1 MSKFIEPSSEDIK
14 IEQLYKDM
22 GLSDEEYA
30 KVCDILGREPNF
42 TEIGIFSVMWSEH
55 CSYKHSKPFLTQ
67 FPTSGEQVLM
77 GPGEGAGVVDIGD
90 NQAVVFKVESHN
102 HPSAVEPY
110 QGAATGVGGIIRDIV
125 SIGARPINLL
135 NSLRFGEL
143 TEKQNRRLLRGVV
156 AGIGGYGNCIGIPTT
171 AGEIEF
177 DDRYDGNPL
186 VNAMCVGIIDHDMVQ
201 KGTAKGV
208 GNSVIYVG
216 LKTGRDGIHGATFAS
231 EELNEDSE
239 SKRPSVQIGDPF
251 VGKKLMEATLE
262 AITFDEL
269 VGIQDM
275 GAAGLTSSSSEMA
288 AKGGSGLHLR
298 LEQVPTREQGIS
310 PYEMML
316 SETQERM
323 LLVVEK
329 GTEQKFLD
337 LFDKHELDSAV
348 IGEVTDTDRFVL
360 TYEDEVFADIPV
372 QPLSDEAPVYV
383 LEGTSPEY
391 NETKNDYSSV
401 DVESVFDQLLQHPTI
416 ASKRYLYEQYDQQ
429 VGANTIVKPG
439 LQASVVRVEGT
450 DKAIASTIDGEARY
464 VFNNPYEG
472 GKMVVAEAYR
482 NLISVGA
489 TPLAMTDCLNYGSP
503 EKKEIYQQLA
513 DSTKGMAEACEILS
527 TPVVSGNVSLYNET
541 RETSIFPTP
550 VVGMVGL
557 IDDISYLNH
566 FNPSV
571 GDTLYVVG
579 DTNDDFGG
587 SQIEKLLY
595 GQVNHEFESID
606 LSQEVR
612 KGESIKQA
620 IREGVASHVQTVGKG
635 GLLLTL
641 ARISAHYQLGLQ
653 AKLSVTNAQLF
664 SETQGRY
671 IVIVKNGQSLNCDH
685 AVEIGKVT
693 NDQQFKVTNEQS
705 EIVRDVKHLNDLWEG
720 AIPQC
725 MTATD

>member
-1 MSKFIEPSSEDIK
+1 MPKFIEPSIEEIKSEH
-14 IEQLYKDM
+14 LYRDM
-22 GLSDEEYA
+22 GLTDAEYD
-30 KVCDILGREPNF
+30 KVVEILGRQPNF

-55 CSYKHSKPFLTQ
+55 CSYKHSKPFLKQ
-67 FPTSGEQVLM
+67 FPTTGEHVLM

-102 HPSAVEPY
+102 HPSAIEPY

-143 TEKQNRRLLRGVV
+143 DEIQNRTLLRGVV

-177 DDRYDGNPL
+177 DERYDGNPL
-186 VNAMCVGIIDHDMVQ
+186 VNAMCVGIIDHDKIQ

-231 EELNEDSE
+231 EELSEESE

-262 AITFDEL
+262 AITYPEL

-288 AKGGSGLHLR
+288 AKGGSGLHMQ
-298 LEQVPTREQGIS
+298 LEKVPVREEGIS

-337 LFDKHELDSAV
+337 LFGRRELDSAV

-360 TYEDEVFADIPV
+360 TYDDEVYADIPV
-372 QPLSDEAPVYV
+372 QPLADESPVYI
-383 LEGTSPEY
+383 LEGEAKEY
-391 NETKNDYSSV
+391 NTSKNDYSNV
-401 DVESVFDQLLQHPTI
+401 DVKDVFHKLLAHPTI

-429 VGANTIVKPG
+429 VGANTVVKSG

-450 DKAIASTIDGEARY
+450 NKAIASTIDGEARY
-464 VFNNPYEG
+464 VFNQPYEG

-482 NLISVGA
+482 NLIAVGA

-503 EKKEIYQQLA
+503 EKKEIYQQLT
-513 DSTKGMAEACEILS
+513 DSTKGMAEACEVLK

-541 RETSIFPTP
+541 KGTSIFPTP

-557 IDDISYLNH
+557 IEDIDYLNDFH
-566 FNPSV
+566 PHA
-571 GDTLYVVG
+571 GDKLYVVG
-579 DTNDDFGG
+579 ETRDDFGG

-595 GQVNHEFESID
+595 GKVNHESEALD
-606 LSQEVR
+606 LSNEVE
-612 KGESIKQA
+612 KGEQIKEA
-620 IREGVASHVQTVGKG
+620 IRSGKASHVQTVGKG
-635 GLLLTL
+635 GLLISL
-641 ARISAHYQLGLQ
+641 ARISAHYGLGVDATLD
-653 AKLSVTNAQLF
+653 VTDAQLF
-664 SETQGRY
+664 SESQGRY
-671 IVIVKNGQSLNCDH
+671 IVAVKAGQSLDIPN
-685 AVEIGKVT
+685 AQEIGTITEDDK
-693 NDQQFKVTNEQS
+693 FKVTNGQTTVEENVS
-705 EIVRDVKHLNDLWEG
+705 TLNEIWEG

-725 MTATD
+725 MTSAD

>member
-1 MSKFIEPSSEDIK
+1 MPKFLEPTAEEVK
-14 IEQLYKDM
+14 IEKLYRDM
-22 GLSDEEYA
+22 GLSDAEFE
-30 KVCDILGREPNF
+30 KVQAILGRDPNF

-55 CSYKHSKPFLTQ
+55 CSYKHSKPFLKQ
-67 FPTSGEQVLM
+67 FPTTGEHVLM

-90 NQAVVFKVESHN
+90 RQAVVFKVESHN
-102 HPSAVEPY
+102 HPSAIEPY

-143 TEKQNRRLLRGVV
+143 TEKTNRRLLRGVV

-177 DDRYDGNPL
+177 DERYDGNPL
-186 VNAMCVGIIDHDMVQ
+186 VNAMCVGVIDHDMIQ

-231 EELNEDSE
+231 EELTEESE

-262 AITFDEL
+262 AITYDEL

-288 AKGGSGLHLR
+288 AKGGSGIHLELDR
-298 LEQVPTREQGIS
+298 VPVREEGIS

-337 LFDKHELDSAV
+337 LFEKYELDSAV
-348 IGEVTDTDRFVL
+348 IGQVTDNDRFLL
-360 TYEDEVFADIPV
+360 TYEGEVFADIPV
-372 QPLSDEAPVYV
+372 EPLADEAPVYV
-383 LEGTSPEY
+383 LEGEELKHNKPAHNY
-391 NETKNDYSSV
+391 D
-401 DVESVFDQLLQHPTI
+401 DVNVEDVFDRLLTHPTI
-416 ASKRYLYEQYDQQ
+416 ASKRYLYSQYDQQ
-429 VGANTIVKPG
+429 VGANTIIKPG

-450 DKAIASTIDGEARY
+450 NKAIASTIDGEARY
-464 VFNNPYEG
+464 VFNDPYEG

-482 NLISVGA
+482 NLIAVGA
-489 TPLAMTDCLNYGSP
+489 KPLAMTDCLNYGSP
-503 EKKEIYQQLA
+503 EKKHIYQQLI
-513 DSTKGMAEACEILS
+513 DSTRGMAEACEALA

-541 RETSIFPTP
+541 RTSSIFPTP

-557 IDDISYLNH
+557 IEDIDYLND
-566 FNPSV
+566 FTPRAGDRLFV
-571 GDTLYVVG
+571 IGDTKDNY
-579 DTNDDFGG
+579 GG

-595 GQVNHEFESID
+595 SQVNHEVEHVD
-606 LSQEVR
+606 LSEEAKKGEAIRDAIR
-612 KGESIKQA
+612 KGTI
-620 IREGVASHVQTVGKG
+620 SHVQTVGKG
-635 GLLLTL
+635 GLLMTL
-641 ARISAHYQLGLQ
+641 ARMSAYYQLGIE
-653 AKLSVTNAQLF
+653 ANVDLSNAQLF

-671 IVIVKNGQSLNCDH
+671 VVAVKEGQTFDIEN
-685 AVEIGKVT
+685 ATEIGKLT
-693 NDQQFKVTNEQS
+693 ESDEFKVVAQTHTIERRTS
-705 EIVRDVKHLNDLWEG
+705 ELKQNWEG
-720 AIPQC
+720 AIESC
-725 MTATD
+725 MTSVD

>member
-1 MSKFIEPSSEDIK
+1 MSKFIEPSIEEIK
-14 IEQLYKDM
+14 LEKLYQDM
-22 GLSDEEYA
+22 GLSDEEYN
-30 KVCDILGREPNF
+30 KVREILGREPNF
-42 TEIGIFSVMWSEH
+42 TEVGIFSVMWSEH
-55 CSYKHSKPFLTQ
+55 CSYKHSKPFLKQ
-67 FPTSGEQVLM
+67 FPTTGEHVLM

-102 HPSAVEPY
+102 HPSAIEPY

-143 TEKQNRRLLRGVV
+143 SVKQNQRLLKGVV
-156 AGIGGYGNCIGIPTT
+156 RGIGGYGNCIGIPTT

-177 DDRYDGNPL
+177 DERYDGNPL
-186 VNAMCVGIIDHDMVQ
+186 VNAMCVGVIDHDMVQ
-201 KGTAKGV
+201 KGTAKGE

-231 EELNEDSE
+231 EELTEESE

-288 AKGGSGLHLR
+288 AKGGSGLVLHLD
-298 LEQVPTREQGIS
+298 QVPTREPGIS

-348 IGEVTDTDRFVL
+348 IGEVTNTDRFVL
-360 TYEDEVFADIPV
+360 KYEDEVYADIPV
-372 QPLSDEAPVYV
+372 DALADEAPVYT
-383 LEGTSPEY
+383 LEGEEKEY
-391 NETKNDYSSV
+391 NTSKNDYSEINV
-401 DVESVFDQLLQHPTI
+401 QDVFKKLLKHPTI
-416 ASKRYLYEQYDQQ
+416 ASKHYLYEQYDQQ
-429 VGANTIVKPG
+429 VGANTIIKPG
-439 LQASVVRVEGT
+439 LQSSVVRVEGT
-450 DKAIASTIDGEARY
+450 NKAIASTIDGEARY
-464 VFNNPYEG
+464 VFNQPYEG

-482 NLISVGA
+482 NLIAVGA

-503 EKKEIYQQLA
+503 EKKDIYQQLI
-513 DSTKGMAEACEILS
+513 DSTKGMAEACEVLK

-541 RETSIFPTP
+541 RGTSIFPTP

-557 IDDISYLNH
+557 IEDIQYLNDFH
-566 FNPSV
+566 PET
-571 GDTLYVVG
+571 GHTLYLVG
-579 DTNDDFGG
+579 ETRNDFGG

-595 GQVNHEFESID
+595 SKVNHEYEEID
-606 LSQEVR
+606 LGDEVA
-612 KGESIKQA
+612 KGEAIKTSIRNG
-620 IREGVASHVQTVGKG
+620 IASHVQTVGKG
-635 GLLLTL
+635 GLLITL
-641 ARISAHYQLGLQ
+641 AKISAYYNLGLE
-653 AKLSVTNAQLF
+653 AKVELSDAQLF

-671 IVIVKNGQSLNCDH
+671 VVAVKEGQTLDVDG
-685 AVEIGKVT
+685 AIKIGELTDV
-693 NDQQFKVTNEQS
+693 DEFKVSNTTSTITEKVS
-705 EIVRDVKHLNDLWEG
+705 DIKAIWEG
-720 AIPQC
+720 AISEC
-725 MTATD
+725 LTTVD

>member
-1 MSKFIEPSSEDIK
+1 M
-14 IEQLYKDM
+14 YK
-22 GLSDEEYA
+22 
-30 KVCDILGREPNF
+30 RQ
-42 TEIGIFSVMWSEH
+42 
-55 CSYKHSKPFLTQ
+55 YKHSKPFLTQ
-67 FPTSGEQVLM
+67 FPTSGEHVLM

-186 VNAMCVGIIDHDMVQ
+186 VNAMCVGIIDHDKIQ
-201 KGTAKGV
+201 KGTAKGN

-231 EELNEDSE
+231 EELSEDSE

-262 AITFDEL
+262 AITFEEL

-288 AKGGSGLHLR
+288 AKGGSGLHLQ
-298 LEQVPTREQGIS
+298 LEKVPTREQGIS

-329 GTEQKFLD
+329 GTEDKFLD

-360 TYEDEVFADIPV
+360 TYEGDVFADIPV

-383 LEGTSPEY
+383 LEGVAPQY
-391 NETKNDYSSV
+391 NASKNDYSHI
-401 DVESVFDQLLQHPTI
+401 DVEDVFERLLQHPTI

-439 LQASVVRVEGT
+439 LQSSVVRVEGT
-450 DKAIASTIDGEARY
+450 NKAIASTIDGEARY

-513 DSTKGMAEACEILS
+513 DSTKGMSEACEILS

-541 RETSIFPTP
+541 KETSIFPTP

-557 IDDISYLNH
+557 IEDIDYLTD
-566 FNPSV
+566 FSPKA
-571 GDTLYVVG
+571 GDTLYIVG

-595 GQVNHEFESID
+595 SKVNHEFEAID
-606 LSQEVR
+606 LSGEVH
-612 KGESIKQA
+612 KGEAIKTA
-620 IREGVASHVQTVGKG
+620 IRNGVASHVQTVGKG
-635 GLLLTL
+635 GLLMTF
-641 ARISAHYQLGLQ
+641 ARLSAHYQLGLEVEL
-653 AKLSVTNAQLF
+653 ALTNEQLF

-671 IVIVKNGQSLNCDH
+671 IVSVKENQSLDLDCAIKVGSFTQDGKFVVSNKNT
-685 AVEIGKVT
+685 KVT
-693 NDQQFKVTNEQS
+693 
-705 EIVRDVKHLNDLWEG
+705 RDVNELNELWEG
-720 AIPQC
+720 AIPKC
-725 MTATD
+725 MTTTD

>member
-1 MSKFIEPSSEDIK
+1 MSKFIEPSIEEIK
-14 IEQLYKDM
+14 LEKLYQDM
-22 GLSDEEYA
+22 GLSDKEYD
-30 KVCDILGREPNF
+30 KVCEILGREPNF
-42 TEIGIFSVMWSEH
+42 TETGIFSVMWSEH
-55 CSYKHSKPFLTQ
+55 CSYKHSKPFLKQ
-67 FPTSGEQVLM
+67 FPTTGKHVLM

-90 NQAVVFKVESHN
+90 KQAVVFKVESHN
-102 HPSAVEPY
+102 HPSAIEPY

-143 TEKQNRRLLRGVV
+143 SNKQNQRLLKGVV
-156 AGIGGYGNCIGIPTT
+156 SGIGGYGNCIGIPTT

-231 EELNEDSE
+231 EELTEESE

-288 AKGGSGLHLR
+288 AKGGSGLHLK
-298 LEQVPTREQGIS
+298 LDQVPTREPGIS

-337 LFDKHELDSAV
+337 LFEKHELDSAV

-383 LEGTSPEY
+383 LEGEEKEY
-391 NETKNDYSSV
+391 NTSKNDYSQI
-401 DVESVFDQLLQHPTI
+401 DVESTFNQLLNHPTI
-416 ASKRYLYEQYDQQ
+416 ASKKHMYEQYDQQ

-450 DKAIASTIDGEARY
+450 NKAIASTIDGEARY
-464 VFNNPYEG
+464 VFNQPYEG

-482 NLISVGA
+482 NLIAVGA

-503 EKKEIYQQLA
+503 EKKEIYQQLI
-513 DSTKGMAEACEILS
+513 DSTKGMAEACDVLN

-541 RETSIFPTP
+541 RGTSIFPTP

-557 IDDISYLNH
+557 IENIDYLTD
-566 FNPSV
+566 FKPQAGDKLYLV
-571 GDTLYVVG
+571 GETR
-579 DTNDDFGG
+579 NDFGG
-587 SQIEKLLY
+587 SQLEKLIY
-595 GQVNHEFESID
+595 GSVNHEFESID
-606 LSQEVR
+606 LSKEVE
-612 KGESIKQA
+612 KGEAIKEA
-620 IREGVASHVQTVGKG
+620 IRNGIASHVQTVGKG
-635 GLLLTL
+635 GLLITL
-641 ARISAHYQLGLQ
+641 AKMSAYYDLGLE
-653 AKLSVTNAQLF
+653 AHVNVSNPQLF
-664 SETQGRY
+664 SESQGRY
-671 IVIVKNGQSLNCDH
+671 IVAVKANQSLNIDG
-685 AVEIGKVT
+685 AIEIGQLTHT
-693 NDQQFKVTNEQS
+693 NQFNVSNEQTKITK
-705 EIVRDVKHLNDLWEG
+705 EVTDIKHVWEG
-720 AIPQC
+720 AIHQC
-725 MTATD
+725 LTTQD

>member
-1 MSKFIEPSSEDIK
+1 MSKFLEPTAEEVKSEK
-14 IEQLYKDM
+14 LYKDM
-22 GLSDEEYA
+22 GLSEAEYE
-30 KVCDILGREPNF
+30 KVRSILQRDPNF

-55 CSYKHSKPFLTQ
+55 CSYKHSKPFLKQ
-67 FPTSGEQVLM
+67 FPTTGEHVLM

-90 NQAVVFKVESHN
+90 EQAVVFKVESHN
-102 HPSAVEPY
+102 HPSAIEPY

-143 TEKQNRRLLRGVV
+143 TEKTNRRLCRGVV

-177 DDRYDGNPL
+177 DERYDGNPL
-186 VNAMCVGIIDHDMVQ
+186 VNAMCVGVIDHDMIQ
-201 KGTAKGV
+201 KGTAKGE

-231 EELNEDSE
+231 EELTEESE

-262 AITFDEL
+262 AIQYKEL

-288 AKGGSGLHLR
+288 AKGGSGIHLE
-298 LEQVPTREQGIS
+298 LEKVPVREQGIS

-337 LFDKHELDSAV
+337 LFEHYELDSAV
-348 IGEVTDTDRFVL
+348 IGQVTQTNRFVL
-360 TYEDEVFADIPV
+360 TYDGEVFADIPV
-372 QPLSDEAPVYV
+372 EPLADEAPVYI
-383 LEGTSPEY
+383 LEGEKPNYTPE
-391 NETKNDYSSV
+391 TRDYSKI
-401 DVESVFDQLLQHPTI
+401 DADEVFNKLLVHPTI
-416 ASKRYLYEQYDQQ
+416 ASKRYLYSQYDQQ

-450 DKAIASTIDGEARY
+450 NKAVASTIDGEARY
-464 VFNNPYEG
+464 VFNHPYEG

-482 NLISVGA
+482 NLIAVGA
-489 TPLAMTDCLNYGSP
+489 KPLAMTDCLNYGSP
-503 EKKEIYQQLA
+503 EKKEIYQQLI
-513 DSTKGMAEACEILS
+513 DSTRGMAEACEVLK

-541 RETSIFPTP
+541 RTSSIFPTP

-557 IDDISYLNH
+557 IEDIDYLKNFH
-566 FNPSV
+566 PQA
-571 GDTLYVVG
+571 GDTLYIVG
-579 DTNDDFGG
+579 DTAAHFGG

-595 GQVNHEFESID
+595 QQVNHESEHID
-606 LSQEVR
+606 LTQEVHR
-612 KGESIKQA
+612 GEA
-620 IREGVASHVQTVGKG
+620 IREAIRNGQLSHVQTVGKG
-635 GLLLTL
+635 GALITL
-641 ARISAHYQLGLQ
+641 ARMSAYYDLGIDATLPFEK
-653 AKLSVTNAQLF
+653 AMFF
-664 SETQGRY
+664 SETPGRY
-671 IVIVKNGQSLNCDH
+671 IVSVKEGQTFNLKD
-685 AVEIGKVT
+685 AIKIGTFVDKDV
-693 NDQQFKVTNEQS
+693 FKVQSSDAVIERQKS
-705 EIVRDVKHLNDLWEG
+705 EIKREWEG
-720 AIPQC
+720 AIEAC
-725 MTATD
+725 MTSAD

>member
-30 KVCDILGREPNF
+30 KVCDILGSEPNF

-67 FPTSGEQVLM
+67 FPTSGEHVLM

-231 EELNEDSE
+231 EELSEDSE

-391 NETKNDYSSV
+391 NEIKNDYSSV

-482 NLISVGA
+482 NLNSVGA

-606 LSQEVR
+606 LSEEVR

>member
-1 MSKFIEPSSEDIK
+1 MPKFLEPTAEEVK
-14 IEQLYKDM
+14 VEKLYRDM
-22 GLSDEEYA
+22 GLSDAEFE
-30 KVCDILGREPNF
+30 KVTEILGRTPNF
-42 TEIGIFSVMWSEH
+42 TETGIFSVMWSEH
-55 CSYKHSKPFLTQ
+55 CSYKHSKPFLKQ
-67 FPTSGEQVLM
+67 FPTTGEHVLM

-102 HPSAVEPY
+102 HPSAIEPY

-143 TEKQNRRLLRGVV
+143 TEKTNRRLLRGVV

-177 DDRYDGNPL
+177 DERYDGNPL
-186 VNAMCVGIIDHDMVQ
+186 VNAMCVGVIDHDMIQ

-231 EELNEDSE
+231 EELTEESE

-262 AITFDEL
+262 AITYDEL

-288 AKGGSGLHLR
+288 AKGGSGIHLE
-298 LEQVPTREQGIS
+298 LEKVPVREKGIS

-323 LLVVEK
+323 LLVVKK

-337 LFDKHELDSAV
+337 LFDYHALDSAV
-348 IGEVTDTDRFVL
+348 IGEVTDTNRFVL
-360 TYEDEVFADIPV
+360 TYEGEVFADIPV
-372 QPLSDEAPVYV
+372 EPLADEAPVYI
-383 LEGTSPEY
+383 LEGEPLQHDTAPNRY
-391 NETKNDYSSV
+391 DDIDVND
-401 DVESVFDQLLQHPTI
+401 VFDRLLTHPTI
-416 ASKRYLYEQYDQQ
+416 ASKHYLYDQYDQQ
-429 VGANTIVKPG
+429 VGANTIIKPG

-450 DKAIASTIDGEARY
+450 NKAIASTIDGEARY
-464 VFNNPYEG
+464 VFNDPYEG

-482 NLISVGA
+482 NLIAVGA
-489 TPLAMTDCLNYGSP
+489 KPLAMTDCLNYGSP
-503 EKKEIYQQLA
+503 EKKHIYQQLT
-513 DSTKGMAEACEILS
+513 DSTRGMAEACEALA

-541 RETSIFPTP
+541 RTSSIFPTP

-557 IDDISYLNH
+557 IENIDFLKSYQ
-566 FNPSV
+566 PSI
-571 GDTLYVVG
+571 GDTLYVIG
-579 DTNDDFGG
+579 ETTDSYGG

-595 GQVNHEFESID
+595 SDVNHEVEKVD
-606 LSQEVR
+606 LSQEAA
-612 KGESIKQA
+612 KGEAIRGA
-620 IREGVASHVQTVGKG
+620 IREGVISHTQTVGKG
-635 GLLLTL
+635 GIAITL
-641 ARISAHYQLGLQ
+641 AKISAHYSLGIDAEVNL
-653 AKLSVTNAQLF
+653 TNAQLF

-671 IVIVKNGQSLNCDH
+671 IVAVKAGQTLNIEG
-685 AVEIGKVT
+685 ATRIGT
-693 NDQQFKVTNEQS
+693 LTDTDDFKVVAQDSVIERRTS
-705 EIVRDVKHLNDLWEG
+705 ELKREWEG
-720 AIPQC
+720 AIESC
-725 MTATD
+725 MTSVD

>member
-67 FPTSGEQVLM
+67 FPTSGEDVLM

-231 EELNEDSE
+231 EELSEDSE

-472 GKMVVAEAYR
+472 GKIVVAEAYR

-513 DSTKGMAEACEILS
+513 DSTKGMAKACEVLS

-671 IVIVKNGQSLNCDH
+671 IVIVKNGQSLNCDY

>member
-30 KVCDILGREPNF
+30 KVCDILGSEPNF

-67 FPTSGEQVLM
+67 FPTSGEHVLM

-231 EELNEDSE
+231 EELSEDSE

-606 LSQEVR
+606 LSEEVR

>member
-1 MSKFIEPSSEDIK
+1 MSKFIEPSATEIK
-14 IEQLYKDM
+14 TEQLYKDV
-22 GLSDEEYA
+22 GLSDQEYA

-42 TEIGIFSVMWSEH
+42 TELGIFSVMWSEH
-55 CSYKHSKPFLTQ
+55 CSYKHSKPFLKQ
-67 FPTSGEQVLM
+67 FPTTGEHVLM

-90 NQAVVFKVESHN
+90 DQAVVFKVESHN

-143 TEKQNRRLLRGVV
+143 SAKQNRRLLRGVV

-231 EELNEDSE
+231 EELSVDSE

-262 AITFDEL
+262 AIKYDEL

-288 AKGGSGLHLR
+288 AKGGSGLHLK

-337 LFDKHELDSAV
+337 LFDYHELDSAV

-360 TYEDEVFADIPV
+360 TYEGEVFADIPV

-383 LEGTSPEY
+383 LEGEEQVY
-391 NETKNDYSSV
+391 NQEKNDYDNI
-401 DVESVFDQLLQHPTI
+401 DVEQVFNDLLKHPTI
-416 ASKRYLYEQYDQQ
+416 ASKKYLYEQYDQQ
-429 VGANTIVKPG
+429 VGANTVVKSG
-439 LQASVVRVEGT
+439 LQSSVVRVEGT
-450 DKAIASTIDGEARY
+450 NKAIASTIDGEARY
-464 VFNNPYEG
+464 VYNQPYQG

-482 NLISVGA
+482 NLIAVGA

-503 EKKEIYQQLA
+503 EKKEIYQQLIE
-513 DSTKGMAEACEILS
+513 STKGMSEACEILN

-541 RETSIFPTP
+541 KGTSIFPTP

-557 IDDISYLNH
+557 IEDIDYLADFQPKAGH
-566 FNPSV
+566 KLYIV
-571 GDTLYVVG
+571 GETK
-579 DTNDDFGG
+579 DDFGG

-595 GQVNHEFESID
+595 KDVNHESEEID
-606 LSQEVR
+606 LSQEVQ
-612 KGESIKQA
+612 KGEAVKKLV
-620 IREGVASHVQTVGKG
+620 RDGRASHVQTVGKG
-635 GLLLTL
+635 GLAITL
-641 ARISAHYQLGLQ
+641 ARMSAFYDLGMDVS
-653 AKLSVTNAQLF
+653 LSLTSAQLF

-671 IVIVKNGQSLNCDH
+671 VVAVKDDQPVNIERAIAIGSFTDNNNFVVSNGDSVLED
-685 AVEIGKVT
+685 KVS
-693 NDQQFKVTNEQS
+693 NLKEV
-705 EIVRDVKHLNDLWEG
+705 WEG
-720 AIPQC
+720 AIAQC
-725 MTATD
+725 MTTKD

>member
-1 MSKFIEPSSEDIK
+1 MSKFIEPSIEEIK
-14 IEQLYKDM
+14 LEKLYQDM
-22 GLSDEEYA
+22 GLSDKEYD
-30 KVCDILGREPNF
+30 KVCEILGREPNF
-42 TEIGIFSVMWSEH
+42 TETGIFSVMWSEH
-55 CSYKHSKPFLTQ
+55 CSYKHSKPFLKQ
-67 FPTSGEQVLM
+67 FPTSGEHVLM

-90 NQAVVFKVESHN
+90 KQAVVFKVESHN
-102 HPSAVEPY
+102 HPSAIEPY

-143 TEKQNRRLLRGVV
+143 SNKQNQRLLKGVV
-156 AGIGGYGNCIGIPTT
+156 SGIGGYGNCIGIPTT

-231 EELNEDSE
+231 EELTEESE

-288 AKGGSGLHLR
+288 AKGGSGLHLK
-298 LEQVPTREQGIS
+298 LDQVPTREPGIS

-337 LFDKHELDSAV
+337 LFEKHELDSAI

-383 LEGTSPEY
+383 LEGEEKEY
-391 NETKNDYSSV
+391 NTSKNDYSQI
-401 DVESVFDQLLQHPTI
+401 DVESTFNQLLNHPTI
-416 ASKRYLYEQYDQQ
+416 ASKKHLYEQYDQQ

-450 DKAIASTIDGEARY
+450 NKAIASTIDGEARY
-464 VFNNPYEG
+464 VFNQPYEG

-482 NLISVGA
+482 NSIAVGA

-503 EKKEIYQQLA
+503 EKKEIYQQLI
-513 DSTKGMAEACEILS
+513 DSTKGMAEACDVLN

-541 RETSIFPTP
+541 RGTSIFPTP

-557 IDDISYLNH
+557 IENIDYLTD
-566 FNPSV
+566 FKPQAGDKLYLV
-571 GDTLYVVG
+571 GETR
-579 DTNDDFGG
+579 NDFGG
-587 SQIEKLLY
+587 SQLEKLIY
-595 GQVNHEFESID
+595 GSVNHEFESID
-606 LSQEVR
+606 LSKEVE
-612 KGESIKQA
+612 KGEAIKEA
-620 IREGVASHVQTVGKG
+620 IRNGIASHVQTVGKG
-635 GLLLTL
+635 GLLITL
-641 ARISAHYQLGLQ
+641 AKMSAYYDLGLE
-653 AKLSVTNAQLF
+653 AHVNVSNPQLF
-664 SETQGRY
+664 SESQGRY
-671 IVIVKNGQSLNCDH
+671 IVAVKANQSLNIDG
-685 AVEIGKVT
+685 AIEIGQLTHT
-693 NDQQFKVTNEQS
+693 NQFNVSNEQTKITK
-705 EIVRDVKHLNDLWEG
+705 EVTDIKHVWEG
-720 AIPQC
+720 AIHQC
-725 MTATD
+725 LTTQD

>member
-1 MSKFIEPSSEDIK
+1 MSKFIEPSIEEIK
-14 IEQLYKDM
+14 LEKLYQDM
-22 GLSDEEYA
+22 GLSDEEYN
-30 KVCDILGREPNF
+30 KVREILGREPNF
-42 TEIGIFSVMWSEH
+42 TEVGIFSVMWSEH
-55 CSYKHSKPFLTQ
+55 CSYKHSKPFLKQ
-67 FPTSGEQVLM
+67 FPTTGEHVLM

-102 HPSAVEPY
+102 HPSAIEPY

-143 TEKQNRRLLRGVV
+143 SVKQNQRLLKGVV
-156 AGIGGYGNCIGIPTT
+156 RGIGGYGNCIGIPTT

-177 DDRYDGNPL
+177 DERYDGNPL
-186 VNAMCVGIIDHDMVQ
+186 VNAMCVGVIDHDMVQ
-201 KGTAKGV
+201 KGTAKGE

-231 EELNEDSE
+231 EELTEESE

-288 AKGGSGLHLR
+288 AKGGSGLVLY
-298 LEQVPTREQGIS
+298 LDQVPTREPGIS

-360 TYEDEVFADIPV
+360 KYEDEVYADIPV
-372 QPLSDEAPVYV
+372 DALADEAPVYI
-383 LEGTSPEY
+383 LEGEEKEY
-391 NETKNDYSSV
+391 NTSKNDYSEINV
-401 DVESVFDQLLQHPTI
+401 QDVFKNLLKHPTI
-416 ASKRYLYEQYDQQ
+416 ASKHYLLEQYDQQ
-429 VGANTIVKPG
+429 VGANTIIKPG
-439 LQASVVRVEGT
+439 LQSSVVRVEGT
-450 DKAIASTIDGEARY
+450 NKAIASTIDGEARY
-464 VFNNPYEG
+464 VFNQPYEG

-482 NLISVGA
+482 NLIAVGA

-503 EKKEIYQQLA
+503 EKKEIYQQLI
-513 DSTKGMAEACEILS
+513 DSTKGMAEACEVLK

-541 RETSIFPTP
+541 RGTSIFPTP

-557 IDDISYLNH
+557 IEDIQYLNDFH
-566 FNPSV
+566 PET
-571 GDTLYVVG
+571 GHTLYLVG
-579 DTNDDFGG
+579 ETRNDFGG

-595 GQVNHEFESID
+595 SKVNHEYEEID
-606 LSQEVR
+606 LGDEVA
-612 KGESIKQA
+612 KGEAIKTSIRNG
-620 IREGVASHVQTVGKG
+620 IASHVQTVGKG
-635 GLLLTL
+635 GLLITL
-641 ARISAHYQLGLQ
+641 AKISAYYNLGLE
-653 AKLSVTNAQLF
+653 AKVELSDAQLF

-671 IVIVKNGQSLNCDH
+671 VVAVKEGQTLDVDG
-685 AVEIGKVT
+685 AIKIGELTDV
-693 NDQQFKVTNEQS
+693 DEFKVSNTTSTITEKVS
-705 EIVRDVKHLNDLWEG
+705 DIKAIWEG
-720 AIPQC
+720 AISEC
-725 MTATD
+725 LTTVD

>member
-1 MSKFIEPSSEDIK
+1 MSKFIEPSIEEIK
-14 IEQLYKDM
+14 LEKLYQDM
-22 GLSDEEYA
+22 GLSDEEYN
-30 KVCDILGREPNF
+30 KVREILGREPNF
-42 TEIGIFSVMWSEH
+42 TEVGIFSVMWSEH
-55 CSYKHSKPFLTQ
+55 CSYKHSKPFLKQ
-67 FPTSGEQVLM
+67 FPTTGEHVLM

-102 HPSAVEPY
+102 HPSAIEPY

-143 TEKQNRRLLRGVV
+143 SVKQNQRLLKGVV
-156 AGIGGYGNCIGIPTT
+156 RGIGGYGNCIGIPTT

-177 DDRYDGNPL
+177 DERYDGNPL
-186 VNAMCVGIIDHDMVQ
+186 VNAMCVGVIDHDMVQ
-201 KGTAKGV
+201 KGTAKGE

-231 EELNEDSE
+231 EELTEESE

-288 AKGGSGLHLR
+288 AKGGSGLVLHLD
-298 LEQVPTREQGIS
+298 QVPTREPGIS

-348 IGEVTDTDRFVL
+348 IGEVTNTDRFVL
-360 TYEDEVFADIPV
+360 KYEDEVYADIPV
-372 QPLSDEAPVYV
+372 DALADEAPVYI
-383 LEGTSPEY
+383 LEGEEKEY
-391 NETKNDYSSV
+391 NTSKNDYSEINV
-401 DVESVFDQLLQHPTI
+401 QDVFKKLLKHPTI
-416 ASKRYLYEQYDQQ
+416 ASKHYLYEQYDQQ
-429 VGANTIVKPG
+429 VSANTIIKPG
-439 LQASVVRVEGT
+439 LQSSVVRVEGT
-450 DKAIASTIDGEARY
+450 NKAIASTIDGEARY
-464 VFNNPYEG
+464 VFNQPYEG

-482 NLISVGA
+482 NLIAVGA

-503 EKKEIYQQLA
+503 EKKDIYQQLI
-513 DSTKGMAEACEILS
+513 DSTKGMAEACEVLK

-541 RETSIFPTP
+541 RGTSIFPTP

-557 IDDISYLNH
+557 IEDIQYLNDFH
-566 FNPSV
+566 PET
-571 GDTLYVVG
+571 GHTLYLVG
-579 DTNDDFGG
+579 ETRNDFGG

-595 GQVNHEFESID
+595 SKVNHEYEEID
-606 LSQEVR
+606 LGDEVA
-612 KGESIKQA
+612 KGEAIKTSIRNR
-620 IREGVASHVQTVGKG
+620 IASHVQTVGKG
-635 GLLLTL
+635 GLLITL
-641 ARISAHYQLGLQ
+641 AKISAYYNLGLE
-653 AKLSVTNAQLF
+653 AKVELSDAQLF

-671 IVIVKNGQSLNCDH
+671 VVAVKEGQTLDVDG
-685 AVEIGKVT
+685 AIKIGELTDV
-693 NDQQFKVTNEQS
+693 DEFKVSNTTSTITEKVS
-705 EIVRDVKHLNDLWEG
+705 DIKAIWEG
-720 AIPQC
+720 AISEC
-725 MTATD
+725 LTTVD

>member
-1 MSKFIEPSSEDIK
+1 MSKFIEPSIEEIK
-14 IEQLYKDM
+14 LEKLYQDM
-22 GLSDEEYA
+22 GLSDEEYN
-30 KVCDILGREPNF
+30 KVREILGREPNF
-42 TEIGIFSVMWSEH
+42 TEVGIFSVMWSEH
-55 CSYKHSKPFLTQ
+55 CSYKHSKPFLKQ
-67 FPTSGEQVLM
+67 FPTTGEHVLM

-102 HPSAVEPY
+102 HPSAIEPY

-143 TEKQNRRLLRGVV
+143 SVKQNQRLLKGVV
-156 AGIGGYGNCIGIPTT
+156 RGIGGYGNCIGIPTT

-177 DDRYDGNPL
+177 DERYDGNPL
-186 VNAMCVGIIDHDMVQ
+186 VNAMCVGVIDHDMVQ
-201 KGTAKGV
+201 KGTAKGE

-231 EELNEDSE
+231 EELTEESE

-288 AKGGSGLHLR
+288 AKGGSGLVLY
-298 LEQVPTREQGIS
+298 LDQVPTREPGIS

-360 TYEDEVFADIPV
+360 KYEDEVYADIPV
-372 QPLSDEAPVYV
+372 DALADEAPVYI
-383 LEGTSPEY
+383 LEGEEKEY
-391 NETKNDYSSV
+391 NTSKNDYSEINV
-401 DVESVFDQLLQHPTI
+401 QDVFKKLLKHPTI
-416 ASKRYLYEQYDQQ
+416 ASKHYLYEQYDQQ
-429 VGANTIVKPG
+429 VGANTIIKPG
-439 LQASVVRVEGT
+439 LQSSVVRVEGT
-450 DKAIASTIDGEARY
+450 NKAIASTIDGEARY
-464 VFNNPYEG
+464 VFNQPYEG

-482 NLISVGA
+482 NLIAVGA

-503 EKKEIYQQLA
+503 EKKEIYQQLI
-513 DSTKGMAEACEILS
+513 DSTKGMAEACEVLK

-541 RETSIFPTP
+541 RGTSIFPTP

-557 IDDISYLNH
+557 IEDIQYLNDFH
-566 FNPSV
+566 PET
-571 GDTLYVVG
+571 GHTLYLVG
-579 DTNDDFGG
+579 ETRNDFGG

-595 GQVNHEFESID
+595 SKVNHEYGEID
-606 LSQEVR
+606 LGDEVA
-612 KGESIKQA
+612 KGEAIKTSIRNG
-620 IREGVASHVQTVGKG
+620 IASHVQTVGKG
-635 GLLLTL
+635 GLLITL
-641 ARISAHYQLGLQ
+641 AKISAYYNLGLE
-653 AKLSVTNAQLF
+653 AKVELSDAQLF

-671 IVIVKNGQSLNCDH
+671 VVAVKEGQTLDVDG
-685 AVEIGKVT
+685 AIKIGELTDV
-693 NDQQFKVTNEQS
+693 DEFKVSNTTSTITEKVS
-705 EIVRDVKHLNDLWEG
+705 DIKAIWEG
-720 AIPQC
+720 AISEC
-725 MTATD
+725 LTTVD

>member
-1 MSKFIEPSSEDIK
+1 MSKFIEPSAEEIK
-14 IEQLYKDM
+14 LEQLYKDM
-22 GLSDEEYA
+22 GLSEKEYE
-30 KVCDILGREPNF
+30 KVCEILGKEPNF

-67 FPTSGEQVLM
+67 FPTSGEHVLM

-231 EELNEDSE
+231 EELSEDSE

-262 AITFDEL
+262 VITFDEL

-298 LEQVPTREQGIS
+298 LEQVPTREKGIS

-360 TYEDEVFADIPV
+360 SYEDEVFADIPV
-372 QPLSDEAPVYV
+372 QPLSDEAPIYV
-383 LEGTSPEY
+383 LEGEAPNY
-391 NETKNDYSSV
+391 NESKNDYSKV
-401 DVESVFDQLLQHPTI
+401 DVESVFDELLQHPTI

-439 LQASVVRVEGT
+439 LQSSVVRVEGT
-450 DKAIASTIDGEARY
+450 NKAIASTIDGEARY

-513 DSTKGMAEACEILS
+513 DSTKGMSEACEVLN

-557 IDDISYLNH
+557 IEDIDYLND
-566 FNPSV
+566 FQPSA

-579 DTNDDFGG
+579 DTKDDFGG
-587 SQIEKLLY
+587 SQVEKLLY
-595 GQVNHEFESID
+595 KKVNHEFEAID
-606 LSQEVR
+606 LSKEVQ
-612 KGESIKQA
+612 KGESIKQV
-620 IREGVASHVQTVGKG
+620 IRNGVASHVQTVGKG

-641 ARISAHYQLGLQ
+641 ARMSAHYQLGLNVQ
-653 AKLSVTNAQLF
+653 LNVTNAQLF

-671 IVIVKNGQSLNCDH
+671 IVAVKEGQTLEIEN
-685 AVEIGKVT
+685 AVKIGQLT
-693 NDQQFKVTNEQS
+693 NDGQFKVANNEVQ
-705 EIVRDVKHLNDLWEG
+705 VTRDVQNLTDIWEG
-720 AIPQC
+720 AIPKC

>member
-67 FPTSGEQVLM
+67 FPTSGEHVLM

-231 EELNEDSE
+231 EELSEDSE

-472 GKMVVAEAYR
+472 GKIVVTEAYR

-513 DSTKGMAEACEILS
+513 DSTKGMAEACEVLS

-671 IVIVKNGQSLNCDH
+671 IVIVKNGQSLNCDY

>member
-1 MSKFIEPSSEDIK
+1 MSKFLEPTAEEVKSEK
-14 IEQLYKDM
+14 LYKDM
-22 GLSDEEYA
+22 GLSEAEYE
-30 KVCDILGREPNF
+30 KVRSILQRDPNF

-55 CSYKHSKPFLTQ
+55 CSYKHSKPFLKQ
-67 FPTSGEQVLM
+67 FPTTGEHVLM

-90 NQAVVFKVESHN
+90 DQAVVFKVESHN
-102 HPSAVEPY
+102 HPSAIEPY

-143 TEKQNRRLLRGVV
+143 TEKTNRRLCRGVV

-177 DDRYDGNPL
+177 DERYDGNPL
-186 VNAMCVGIIDHDMVQ
+186 VNAMCVGVIDHDMIQ
-201 KGTAKGV
+201 KGTAKGE

-231 EELNEDSE
+231 EELTEESE

-262 AITFDEL
+262 AIQYKEL

-288 AKGGSGLHLR
+288 AKGGSGIHLE
-298 LEQVPTREQGIS
+298 LEKVPVREQGIS

-337 LFDKHELDSAV
+337 LFEHYELDSAV
-348 IGEVTDTDRFVL
+348 IGQVTQTNRFVL
-360 TYEDEVFADIPV
+360 TYDGEVFADIPV
-372 QPLSDEAPVYV
+372 EPLADEAPVYI
-383 LEGTSPEY
+383 LEGEKPNYTPE
-391 NETKNDYSSV
+391 TRDYSKI
-401 DVESVFDQLLQHPTI
+401 DADEVFNKLLVHPTI
-416 ASKRYLYEQYDQQ
+416 ASKRYLYSQYDQQ

-450 DKAIASTIDGEARY
+450 NKAVASTIDGEARY
-464 VFNNPYEG
+464 VFNHPYEG

-482 NLISVGA
+482 NLIAVGA
-489 TPLAMTDCLNYGSP
+489 KPLAMTDCLNYGSP
-503 EKKEIYQQLA
+503 ETKEIYQQLI
-513 DSTKGMAEACEILS
+513 DSTRGMAEACEVLK

-541 RETSIFPTP
+541 RTSSIFPTP

-557 IDDISYLNH
+557 IEDIDYLKNFH
-566 FNPSV
+566 PQA
-571 GDTLYVVG
+571 GDTLYIVG
-579 DTNDDFGG
+579 DTAAHFGG

-595 GQVNHEFESID
+595 QQVNHESEHID
-606 LSQEVR
+606 LIQEVHR
-612 KGESIKQA
+612 GEA
-620 IREGVASHVQTVGKG
+620 IREAIRNGQLSHVQTVGKG
-635 GLLLTL
+635 GALITL
-641 ARISAHYQLGLQ
+641 ARMSAYYDLGIDATLPFEK
-653 AKLSVTNAQLF
+653 AMFF
-664 SETQGRY
+664 SETPGRY
-671 IVIVKNGQSLNCDH
+671 IVSVKEGQTFNMKD
-685 AVEIGKVT
+685 AIKIGTFVDKDV
-693 NDQQFKVTNEQS
+693 FKVQSSDAVIERQKS
-705 EIVRDVKHLNDLWEG
+705 EIKREWEG
-720 AIPQC
+720 AIEAC
-725 MTATD
+725 MTSAD

>member
-1 MSKFIEPSSEDIK
+1 MSKFIEPSIEEIK
-14 IEQLYKDM
+14 LEKLYQDM
-22 GLSDEEYA
+22 GLSDEEYN
-30 KVCDILGREPNF
+30 KVCEILEREPNF
-42 TEIGIFSVMWSEH
+42 TEVGIFSVMWSEH
-55 CSYKHSKPFLTQ
+55 CSYKHSKPFLKQ
-67 FPTSGEQVLM
+67 FPTTGEHVLM

-102 HPSAVEPY
+102 HPSAIEPY

-143 TEKQNRRLLRGVV
+143 SVKQNQRLLKGVV
-156 AGIGGYGNCIGIPTT
+156 RGIGGYGNCIGIPTT

-177 DDRYDGNPL
+177 DERYDGNPL
-186 VNAMCVGIIDHDMVQ
+186 VNAMCVGVINHDMVQ
-201 KGTAKGV
+201 KGTAKGE

-231 EELNEDSE
+231 EELTEESE

-288 AKGGSGLHLR
+288 AKGGSGLVLHLD
-298 LEQVPTREQGIS
+298 QVPTREPGIS

-323 LLVVEK
+323 LLIVEK

-337 LFDKHELDSAV
+337 LFNKHELDSAV
-348 IGEVTDTDRFVL
+348 IGEVTNTDRFVL
-360 TYEDEVFADIPV
+360 KYEDEVYADIPV
-372 QPLSDEAPVYV
+372 DALADEAPVYI
-383 LEGTSPEY
+383 LEGEEKEY
-391 NETKNDYSSV
+391 NTSKNDYSEINV
-401 DVESVFDQLLQHPTI
+401 QDVFKKLLKHPTI
-416 ASKRYLYEQYDQQ
+416 ASKHYLYEQYDQQ
-429 VGANTIVKPG
+429 VGANTIIKPG
-439 LQASVVRVEGT
+439 LQSSVVRVEGT
-450 DKAIASTIDGEARY
+450 NKAIASTIDGEARY
-464 VFNNPYEG
+464 VFNQPYEG

-482 NLISVGA
+482 NLIAVGA

-503 EKKEIYQQLA
+503 EKKDIYQQLI
-513 DSTKGMAEACEILS
+513 DSTKGMAEACEVLK

-541 RETSIFPTP
+541 RGTSIFPTP

-557 IDDISYLNH
+557 IEDIQYLNDFYPETGH
-566 FNPSV
+566 
-571 GDTLYVVG
+571 TLYLVG
-579 DTNDDFGG
+579 ETRNDFGG

-595 GQVNHEFESID
+595 SKVNHEYEEID
-606 LSQEVR
+606 LGDEVA
-612 KGESIKQA
+612 KGEAIKTSIRNG
-620 IREGVASHVQTVGKG
+620 IASHVQTVGKG
-635 GLLLTL
+635 GLLITL
-641 ARISAHYQLGLQ
+641 AKISAYYNLGLE
-653 AKLSVTNAQLF
+653 AKVELSDAQLF

-671 IVIVKNGQSLNCDH
+671 VVAVKEGQTLDVDG
-685 AVEIGKVT
+685 AIKIGELTDV
-693 NDQQFKVTNEQS
+693 DEFKVSNTTSTITEKVS
-705 EIVRDVKHLNDLWEG
+705 DIKAIWEG
-720 AIPQC
+720 AISEC
-725 MTATD
+725 LTTVD

>member
-1 MSKFIEPSSEDIK
+1 MSKFLEPTAEEVKSEK
-14 IEQLYKDM
+14 LYKDM
-22 GLSDEEYA
+22 GLSEAEYE
-30 KVCDILGREPNF
+30 KVRSILQRDPNF

-55 CSYKHSKPFLTQ
+55 CSYKHSKPFLKQ
-67 FPTSGEQVLM
+67 FPTTGEHVLM

-90 NQAVVFKVESHN
+90 DQAVVFKVESHN
-102 HPSAVEPY
+102 HPSAIEPY

-143 TEKQNRRLLRGVV
+143 TEKTNRRLCRGVV

-177 DDRYDGNPL
+177 DERYDGNPL
-186 VNAMCVGIIDHDMVQ
+186 VNAMCVGVIDHDMIQ
-201 KGTAKGV
+201 KGTAKGE

-231 EELNEDSE
+231 EELTEESE

-262 AITFDEL
+262 AIQYKEL

-288 AKGGSGLHLR
+288 AKGGSGIHLE
-298 LEQVPTREQGIS
+298 LEKVPVREQGIS

-337 LFDKHELDSAV
+337 LFEHYELDSAV
-348 IGEVTDTDRFVL
+348 IGQVTQTNRFVL
-360 TYEDEVFADIPV
+360 TYDGEVFADIPV
-372 QPLSDEAPVYV
+372 EPLADEAPVYI
-383 LEGTSPEY
+383 LEGEKPNYTPE
-391 NETKNDYSSV
+391 TRDYSKI
-401 DVESVFDQLLQHPTI
+401 DADEVFNKLLVHPTI
-416 ASKRYLYEQYDQQ
+416 ASKRYLYSQYDQQ

-450 DKAIASTIDGEARY
+450 NKAVASTIDGEARY
-464 VFNNPYEG
+464 VFNHPYEG
-472 GKMVVAEAYR
+472 GKMVVAEAYS
-482 NLISVGA
+482 NLIAVGA
-489 TPLAMTDCLNYGSP
+489 KPLAMTDCLNYGSP
-503 EKKEIYQQLA
+503 EKKEIYQQLI
-513 DSTKGMAEACEILS
+513 DSTRGMAEACEVLK

-541 RETSIFPTP
+541 RTSSIFPTP

-557 IDDISYLNH
+557 IEDIDYLKNFH
-566 FNPSV
+566 PQA
-571 GDTLYVVG
+571 GDTLYIVG
-579 DTNDDFGG
+579 DTAAHFGG

-595 GQVNHEFESID
+595 QQVNHESEHID
-606 LSQEVR
+606 LIQEVHR
-612 KGESIKQA
+612 GEA
-620 IREGVASHVQTVGKG
+620 IREAIRNGQLSHVQTVGKG
-635 GLLLTL
+635 GALITL
-641 ARISAHYQLGLQ
+641 ARMSAYYDLGIDATLPFEK
-653 AKLSVTNAQLF
+653 AMFF
-664 SETQGRY
+664 SETPGRY
-671 IVIVKNGQSLNCDH
+671 IVSVKEGQTFNMKD
-685 AVEIGKVT
+685 AIKIGTFVDKDV
-693 NDQQFKVTNEQS
+693 FKVQSSDAVIERQKS
-705 EIVRDVKHLNDLWEG
+705 EIKREWEG
-720 AIPQC
+720 AIEAC
-725 MTATD
+725 MTSAD

>member
-1 MSKFIEPSSEDIK
+1 MPKFIEPSIEEIKSEH
-14 IEQLYKDM
+14 LYRDM
-22 GLSDEEYA
+22 GLTDAEYD
-30 KVCDILGREPNF
+30 KVVEILGRQPNF

-55 CSYKHSKPFLTQ
+55 CSYKHSKPFLKQ
-67 FPTSGEQVLM
+67 FPTTGEHVLM

-102 HPSAVEPY
+102 HPSAIEPY

-143 TEKQNRRLLRGVV
+143 DEIPNRTLLRGVV

-177 DDRYDGNPL
+177 DERYDGNPL
-186 VNAMCVGIIDHDMVQ
+186 VNAMCVGIIDHDKIQ

-231 EELNEDSE
+231 EELSEESE

-262 AITFDEL
+262 AITYPEL

-288 AKGGSGLHLR
+288 AKGGSGLHMQ
-298 LEQVPTREQGIS
+298 LEKVPVREEGIS

-337 LFDKHELDSAV
+337 LFDRRELDSAV

-360 TYEDEVFADIPV
+360 TYDDEVYADIPV
-372 QPLSDEAPVYV
+372 QPLADESPVYI
-383 LEGTSPEY
+383 LEGEAKEY
-391 NETKNDYSSV
+391 NTSKNDYSNV
-401 DVESVFDQLLQHPTI
+401 DVKDVFHKLLAHPTI

-429 VGANTIVKPG
+429 VGANTVVKSG

-450 DKAIASTIDGEARY
+450 NKAIASTIDGEARY
-464 VFNNPYEG
+464 VFNQPYEG

-482 NLISVGA
+482 NLIAVGA

-503 EKKEIYQQLA
+503 EKKEIYQQLT
-513 DSTKGMAEACEILS
+513 DSTKGMAEACEVLK

-541 RETSIFPTP
+541 KGTSIFPTP

-557 IDDISYLNH
+557 IEDIDYLNDFH
-566 FNPSV
+566 PHA
-571 GDTLYVVG
+571 GDKLYVVG
-579 DTNDDFGG
+579 ETRDDFGG

-595 GQVNHEFESID
+595 GKFNHESEALD
-606 LSQEVR
+606 LSNEVE
-612 KGESIKQA
+612 KGEQIKEA
-620 IREGVASHVQTVGKG
+620 IRSGKASHVQTVGKG
-635 GLLLTL
+635 GLLISL
-641 ARISAHYQLGLQ
+641 ARISAHYGLGVDATLD
-653 AKLSVTNAQLF
+653 VTDAQLF
-664 SETQGRY
+664 SESQGRY
-671 IVIVKNGQSLNCDH
+671 IVAVKAGQSLDIPN
-685 AVEIGKVT
+685 AQEIGTITEDDK
-693 NDQQFKVTNEQS
+693 FKVTNGQTTVEENVS
-705 EIVRDVKHLNDLWEG
+705 TLNEIWEG

-725 MTATD
+725 MTSAD

>member
-1 MSKFIEPSSEDIK
+1 MSKFIEPSAEEIK
-14 IEQLYKDM
+14 LEQLYKDM
-22 GLSDEEYA
+22 GLSEKEYE
-30 KVCDILGREPNF
+30 KVCEILGKEPNF

-67 FPTSGEQVLM
+67 FPTSGEHVLM

-231 EELNEDSE
+231 EELSEDSE

-298 LEQVPTREQGIS
+298 LEQVPTREEGIS

-383 LEGTSPEY
+383 LEGEAPNY
-391 NETKNDYSSV
+391 NESKNDYSKV
-401 DVESVFDQLLQHPTI
+401 DVESVFDELLQHPTI

-439 LQASVVRVEGT
+439 LQSSVVRVEGT
-450 DKAIASTIDGEARY
+450 NKAIASTIDGEARY

-513 DSTKGMAEACEILS
+513 DSTKGMSEACEVLS

-557 IDDISYLNH
+557 IEDIDYLND
-566 FNPSV
+566 FQLSA

-579 DTNDDFGG
+579 DTKDDFGG
-587 SQIEKLLY
+587 SQVEKLLY
-595 GQVNHEFESID
+595 KKVNHEFEAID
-606 LSQEVR
+606 LSNEVQ
-612 KGESIKQA
+612 KGESIKQV
-620 IREGVASHVQTVGKG
+620 IRNGVASHVQTVGKG

-641 ARISAHYQLGLQ
+641 ARMSAHYQLGLNVQ
-653 AKLSVTNAQLF
+653 LNVTNAQLF

-671 IVIVKNGQSLNCDH
+671 IVAVKEGQTLEIEN
-685 AVEIGKVT
+685 AVEIGQLT
-693 NDQQFKVTNEQS
+693 NDGQFKVANNEVQ
-705 EIVRDVKHLNDLWEG
+705 VTRDVQNLTDIWEG
-720 AIPQC
+720 AIPKC

>member
-1 MSKFIEPSSEDIK
+1 MPKFIEPSIEEIKSEH
-14 IEQLYKDM
+14 LYRDM
-22 GLSDEEYA
+22 GLTDAEYD
-30 KVCDILGREPNF
+30 KVVEILGRQPNF

-55 CSYKHSKPFLTQ
+55 CSYKHSKPFLKQ
-67 FPTSGEQVLM
+67 FPTTGEHVLM

-102 HPSAVEPY
+102 HPSAIEPY

-143 TEKQNRRLLRGVV
+143 DEIQNRTLLRGVV

-177 DDRYDGNPL
+177 DERYDGNPL
-186 VNAMCVGIIDHDMVQ
+186 VNAMCVGIIDHDKIQ

-231 EELNEDSE
+231 EELSEESE

-262 AITFDEL
+262 AITYPEL

-288 AKGGSGLHLR
+288 AKGGSGLHMQ
-298 LEQVPTREQGIS
+298 LEKVPVREEGIS

-337 LFDKHELDSAV
+337 LFDRRELDSAV

-360 TYEDEVFADIPV
+360 TYDDEVYADIPV
-372 QPLSDEAPVYV
+372 QPLADESPVYI
-383 LEGTSPEY
+383 LEGEAKEY
-391 NETKNDYSSV
+391 NTSKNDYSNV
-401 DVESVFDQLLQHPTI
+401 DVKDVFHKLLAHPTI

-429 VGANTIVKPG
+429 VGANTVVKSG

-450 DKAIASTIDGEARY
+450 NKAIASTIDGEARY
-464 VFNNPYEG
+464 VFNQPYEG

-482 NLISVGA
+482 NLIAVGA

-503 EKKEIYQQLA
+503 EKKEIYQQLT
-513 DSTKGMAEACEILS
+513 DSTKGMAEACEVLK

-541 RETSIFPTP
+541 KGTSIFPTP

-557 IDDISYLNH
+557 IEDIDYLNDFH
-566 FNPSV
+566 PHA
-571 GDTLYVVG
+571 GDKLYVVG
-579 DTNDDFGG
+579 ETRDDFGG

-595 GQVNHEFESID
+595 GKVNHESETLD
-606 LSQEVR
+606 LSNEVE
-612 KGESIKQA
+612 KGEQIKEA
-620 IREGVASHVQTVGKG
+620 IRSGKASHVQTVGKG
-635 GLLLTL
+635 GLLISLD
-641 ARISAHYQLGLQ
+641 RISAHYGLGVDATLD
-653 AKLSVTNAQLF
+653 VTDAQLF
-664 SETQGRY
+664 SESQGRY
-671 IVIVKNGQSLNCDH
+671 IVAVKAGQSLDIPN
-685 AVEIGKVT
+685 AQEIGTITEDDK
-693 NDQQFKVTNEQS
+693 FKVTNGQTTVEENVS
-705 EIVRDVKHLNDLWEG
+705 TLNEIWEG

-725 MTATD
+725 MTSAD

>member
-1 MSKFIEPSSEDIK
+1 MSKFIEPSAEEIK
-14 IEQLYKDM
+14 LEQLYKDM
-22 GLSDEEYA
+22 GLSEKEYE
-30 KVCDILGREPNF
+30 KVCEILGKEPNF

-67 FPTSGEQVLM
+67 FPTSGEHVLM

-231 EELNEDSE
+231 EELSEDSE

-298 LEQVPTREQGIS
+298 LEQVPTREKGIS

-360 TYEDEVFADIPV
+360 SYEDEVFADIPV

-383 LEGTSPEY
+383 LDGEAPNY
-391 NETKNDYSSV
+391 NESKNDYSKV
-401 DVESVFDQLLQHPTI
+401 DVESVFDELLQHPTI

-439 LQASVVRVEGT
+439 LQSSVVRVEGT
-450 DKAIASTIDGEARY
+450 NKAIASTIDGEARY

-513 DSTKGMAEACEILS
+513 DSTKGMSEACEVLS

-557 IDDISYLNH
+557 IEDIDYLND
-566 FNPSV
+566 FQPSA

-579 DTNDDFGG
+579 DTKDDFGG
-587 SQIEKLLY
+587 SQVEKLLY
-595 GQVNHEFESID
+595 KKVNHEFEAID
-606 LSQEVR
+606 LSNEVQ
-612 KGESIKQA
+612 KGESIKQV
-620 IREGVASHVQTVGKG
+620 IRNGVASHVQTVGKG

-641 ARISAHYQLGLQ
+641 ARMSAHYQLGLNVQ
-653 AKLSVTNAQLF
+653 LNVTNAQLF

-671 IVIVKNGQSLNCDH
+671 IVAVKEGQTLEIEN
-685 AVEIGKVT
+685 AVEIGQLT
-693 NDQQFKVTNEQS
+693 NDGQFKVANNEVQ
-705 EIVRDVKHLNDLWEG
+705 VTRDVQNLTDIWEG
-720 AIPQC
+720 AIPKC

>member
-30 KVCDILGREPNF
+30 KVCDILGSEPNF

-67 FPTSGEQVLM
+67 FPTSGEHVLM

-231 EELNEDSE
+231 EELSEDSE

-329 GTEQKFLD
+329 EKKKKFLD

-472 GKMVVAEAYR
+472 GKMIVAEAYR

-606 LSQEVR
+606 LSEEVR

>member
-67 FPTSGEQVLM
+67 FPTSGEHVLM

-231 EELNEDSE
+231 EELSEDSE

-472 GKMVVAEAYR
+472 GKIVVAEAYR

-513 DSTKGMAEACEILS
+513 DSTKGMAEACEVLS

-671 IVIVKNGQSLNCDH
+671 IVIEKNGQSLNCDY

>member
-1 MSKFIEPSSEDIK
+1 MSKFLEPTAEEVKSEK
-14 IEQLYKDM
+14 LYKDM
-22 GLSDEEYA
+22 GLSEAEYE
-30 KVCDILGREPNF
+30 KVRSILQRDPNF

-55 CSYKHSKPFLTQ
+55 CSYKHSKPFLKQ
-67 FPTSGEQVLM
+67 FPTTGEHVLM

-90 NQAVVFKVESHN
+90 EQAVVFKVESHN
-102 HPSAVEPY
+102 HPSAIEPY

-143 TEKQNRRLLRGVV
+143 TEKTNRRLCRGVV

-177 DDRYDGNPL
+177 DERYDGNPL
-186 VNAMCVGIIDHDMVQ
+186 VNAMCVGVIDHDMIQ
-201 KGTAKGV
+201 KGTAKGE

-231 EELNEDSE
+231 EELTEESE

-262 AITFDEL
+262 AIQYKEL

-288 AKGGSGLHLR
+288 AKGGSGIHLE
-298 LEQVPTREQGIS
+298 LEKVPVREQRIS

-337 LFDKHELDSAV
+337 LFEHYELDSAV
-348 IGEVTDTDRFVL
+348 IGQVTQTNRFVL
-360 TYEDEVFADIPV
+360 TYDGEVFADIPV
-372 QPLSDEAPVYV
+372 EPLADEAPVYI
-383 LEGTSPEY
+383 LEGEKPNYTPE
-391 NETKNDYSSV
+391 TRDYSKI
-401 DVESVFDQLLQHPTI
+401 DADEVFNKLLVHPTI
-416 ASKRYLYEQYDQQ
+416 ASKRYLYSQYDQQ

-450 DKAIASTIDGEARY
+450 NKAVASTIDGEARY
-464 VFNNPYEG
+464 VFNHPYEG

-482 NLISVGA
+482 NLIAVGA
-489 TPLAMTDCLNYGSP
+489 KPLAMTDCLNYGSP
-503 EKKEIYQQLA
+503 EKKEIYQQLI
-513 DSTKGMAEACEILS
+513 DSTRGMAEACEVLK

-541 RETSIFPTP
+541 RTSSIFPTP

-557 IDDISYLNH
+557 IEDIDYLKTFH
-566 FNPSV
+566 PQA
-571 GDTLYVVG
+571 GDTLYIVG
-579 DTNDDFGG
+579 DTAVHFGG

-595 GQVNHEFESID
+595 QQVNHESEHID
-606 LSQEVR
+606 LTQEVNR
-612 KGESIKQA
+612 GEA
-620 IREGVASHVQTVGKG
+620 IREAIRNGQLSHVQTVGKG
-635 GLLLTL
+635 GALITL
-641 ARISAHYQLGLQ
+641 ARMSAYYDLGIDATLPFEK
-653 AKLSVTNAQLF
+653 AMFF
-664 SETQGRY
+664 SETPGRY
-671 IVIVKNGQSLNCDH
+671 IVSVKEGQTFNMKD
-685 AVEIGKVT
+685 AIKIGTFVDKDV
-693 NDQQFKVTNEQS
+693 FKVQSSDAVIERQKS
-705 EIVRDVKHLNDLWEG
+705 EIKREWEG
-720 AIPQC
+720 AIEAC
-725 MTATD
+725 MTSAD

>member
-1 MSKFIEPSSEDIK
+1 MSKFIEPSPEEIK
-14 IEQLYKDM
+14 LEALYKDM
-22 GLSDEEYA
+22 GLTDKEYE
-30 KVCDILGREPNF
+30 KVCEIIGREPNF

-67 FPTSGEQVLM
+67 FPTKGEHVLM

-125 SIGARPINLL
+125 SMGARPINLL

-177 DDRYDGNPL
+177 DSKYDGNPL
-186 VNAMCVGIIDHDMVQ
+186 VNAMCVGVIDHDMIQ
-201 KGTAKGV
+201 KGTAKGS

-231 EELNEDSE
+231 EELSEDSE

-288 AKGGSGLHLR
+288 AKGGSGLHLK
-298 LEQVPTREQGIS
+298 LENVPTREQGIS

-329 GTEQKFLD
+329 GTEEKFLE

-360 TYEDEVFADIPV
+360 TYEDEVYADIPV
-372 QPLSDEAPVYV
+372 QPLSDEAPVYI
-383 LEGTSPEY
+383 LEGETPEY
-391 NETKNDYSSV
+391 NTTKNDYSNI
-401 DVESVFDQLLQHPTI
+401 DVESVLDQLLQHPTI

-439 LQASVVRVEGT
+439 LQSSVVRVEGT
-450 DKAIASTIDGEARY
+450 NKAIASTIDGEARY

-503 EKKEIYQQLA
+503 EKKEVYQQLS
-513 DSTKGMAEACEILS
+513 DSTKGMAEACNVLS
-527 TPVVSGNVSLYNET
+527 TPVVSGNVSLYNEN
-541 RETSIFPTP
+541 REASIFPTP

-557 IDDISYLNH
+557 IENISYLNEFYPH
-566 FNPSV
+566 AGDSLYIV
-571 GDTLYVVG
+571 GETK
-579 DTNDDFGG
+579 DDFGG

-595 GQVNHEFESID
+595 NKVNHEFEAID
-606 LSQEVR
+606 LSEEVQ
-612 KGESIKQA
+612 KGEAIKKA

-635 GLLLTL
+635 GLLVSL
-641 ARISAHYQLGLQ
+641 ARISAHYQLGMNVNLDI
-653 AKLSVTNAQLF
+653 TNEQFF

-671 IVIVKNGQSLNCDH
+671 LVAVKEGQSLNIDN
-685 AVEIGKVT
+685 AVEVGKLT
-693 NDQQFKVTNEQS
+693 EDGQFQVSNQN
-705 EIVRDVKHLNDLWEG
+705 VQMRRDVKNLNELWEG
-720 AIPQC
+720 AIPTC
-725 MTATD
+725 MTSVD

>member
-1 MSKFIEPSSEDIK
+1 MSKFIEPSIEEIK
-14 IEQLYKDM
+14 LEKLYQDM
-22 GLSDEEYA
+22 GLSDEEYN
-30 KVCDILGREPNF
+30 KVREILGREPNF
-42 TEIGIFSVMWSEH
+42 TEVGIFSVMWSEH
-55 CSYKHSKPFLTQ
+55 CSYKHSKPFLKQ
-67 FPTSGEQVLM
+67 FPTTGEHVLM

-102 HPSAVEPY
+102 HPSAIEPY

-135 NSLRFGEL
+135 NSFRFGEL
-143 TEKQNRRLLRGVV
+143 SVKQNQRLLKGVV
-156 AGIGGYGNCIGIPTT
+156 RGIGGYGNCIGIPTT

-177 DDRYDGNPL
+177 DERYDGNPL
-186 VNAMCVGIIDHDMVQ
+186 VNAMCVGVIDHDMVQ
-201 KGTAKGV
+201 KGTAKGE

-231 EELNEDSE
+231 EELTEESE

-288 AKGGSGLHLR
+288 AKGGSGLVLY
-298 LEQVPTREQGIS
+298 LDQVPTREPGIS

-360 TYEDEVFADIPV
+360 KYEDEVYADIPV
-372 QPLSDEAPVYV
+372 DALADEAPVYI
-383 LEGTSPEY
+383 LEGEEKEY
-391 NETKNDYSSV
+391 NTSKNDYSEINV
-401 DVESVFDQLLQHPTI
+401 QDVFKKLLKHPTI
-416 ASKRYLYEQYDQQ
+416 ASKHYLYEQYDQQ
-429 VGANTIVKPG
+429 VGANTIIKPG
-439 LQASVVRVEGT
+439 LQSSVVRVEGT
-450 DKAIASTIDGEARY
+450 NKAIASTIDGEARY
-464 VFNNPYEG
+464 VFNQPYEG

-482 NLISVGA
+482 NLIAVGA

-503 EKKEIYQQLA
+503 EKKEIYQQLI
-513 DSTKGMAEACEILS
+513 DSTKGMAEACEVLK

-541 RETSIFPTP
+541 RGTSIFPTP

-557 IDDISYLNH
+557 IEDIQYLNDFH
-566 FNPSV
+566 PET
-571 GDTLYVVG
+571 GHTLYLVG
-579 DTNDDFGG
+579 ETRNDFGG

-595 GQVNHEFESID
+595 SKVNHEYEEID
-606 LSQEVR
+606 LGDEVA
-612 KGESIKQA
+612 KGEAIKTSIRNG
-620 IREGVASHVQTVGKG
+620 IASHVQTVGKG
-635 GLLLTL
+635 GLLITL
-641 ARISAHYQLGLQ
+641 AKISAYYNLGLE
-653 AKLSVTNAQLF
+653 AKVELSDAQLF

-671 IVIVKNGQSLNCDH
+671 VVAVKEGQTLDVDG
-685 AVEIGKVT
+685 AIKIGELTDV
-693 NDQQFKVTNEQS
+693 DEFKVSNTTSTITEKVS
-705 EIVRDVKHLNDLWEG
+705 DIKAIWEG
-720 AIPQC
+720 AISEC
-725 MTATD
+725 LTTVD

>member
-30 KVCDILGREPNF
+30 KVCDILGSEPNF

-67 FPTSGEQVLM
+67 FPTSGEHVLM

-143 TEKQNRRLLRGVV
+143 TEKQNHRLLRGVV

-231 EELNEDSE
+231 EELSEDSE

-391 NETKNDYSSV
+391 NEIKNDYSSV

-472 GKMVVAEAYR
+472 GKIVVTEAYR

-571 GDTLYVVG
+571 GDKLYVVG

-606 LSQEVR
+606 LSEEVR

>member
-1 MSKFIEPSSEDIK
+1 MSKFIEPSIEEIK
-14 IEQLYKDM
+14 LEKLYQDM
-22 GLSDEEYA
+22 GLSDEEYN
-30 KVCDILGREPNF
+30 KVREILGREPNF
-42 TEIGIFSVMWSEH
+42 TEVGIFSVMWSEH
-55 CSYKHSKPFLTQ
+55 CSYKHSKPFLKQ
-67 FPTSGEQVLM
+67 FPTTGEHVLM

-102 HPSAVEPY
+102 HPSAIEPY

-143 TEKQNRRLLRGVV
+143 SVKQNQRLLKGVV
-156 AGIGGYGNCIGIPTT
+156 RGIGGYGNCIGIPTT

-177 DDRYDGNPL
+177 DERYDGNPL
-186 VNAMCVGIIDHDMVQ
+186 VNAMCVGVIDHDMVQ
-201 KGTAKGV
+201 KGTAKGE

-231 EELNEDSE
+231 EELTEESE

-288 AKGGSGLHLR
+288 AKGGSGLVLHLD
-298 LEQVPTREQGIS
+298 QVPTREPGIS

-348 IGEVTDTDRFVL
+348 IGEVTNTDRFVL
-360 TYEDEVFADIPV
+360 KYEDEVYADIPV
-372 QPLSDEAPVYV
+372 DALADEAPVYT
-383 LEGTSPEY
+383 LEGEEKEY
-391 NETKNDYSSV
+391 NTSKNDYSEINV
-401 DVESVFDQLLQHPTI
+401 QDVFKKLLKHPTI
-416 ASKRYLYEQYDQQ
+416 ASKHYLYEQYDQQ
-429 VGANTIVKPG
+429 VGANTIIKPG
-439 LQASVVRVEGT
+439 LQSSVVRVEGT
-450 DKAIASTIDGEARY
+450 NKAIASTIDGEARY
-464 VFNNPYEG
+464 VFNQPYEG

-482 NLISVGA
+482 NLIAVGA

-503 EKKEIYQQLA
+503 EKKDIYQQLI
-513 DSTKGMAEACEILS
+513 DSTKGMAEACEVLK

-541 RETSIFPTP
+541 RGTSIFPTP

-557 IDDISYLNH
+557 IEDIQYLNDFH
-566 FNPSV
+566 PET
-571 GDTLYVVG
+571 GHTLYLVG
-579 DTNDDFGG
+579 ETRNDFGG

-595 GQVNHEFESID
+595 SKVNHEYEEID
-606 LSQEVR
+606 LGDEVA
-612 KGESIKQA
+612 KGEAIKTSIRNG
-620 IREGVASHVQTVGKG
+620 IASHVQTVGKG
-635 GLLLTL
+635 GLLITL
-641 ARISAHYQLGLQ
+641 AKISAYYNLGLE
-653 AKLSVTNAQLF
+653 AKVELSDAQLF

-671 IVIVKNGQSLNCDH
+671 VVAVKEGQTLDVDG
-685 AVEIGKVT
+685 AIKIGELTDV
-693 NDQQFKVTNEQS
+693 DEFKVSNTTSTITEKVS
-705 EIVRDVKHLNDLWEG
+705 DIKAIWEG
-720 AIPQC
+720 AISEC
-725 MTATD
+725 LTTVN

>member
-1 MSKFIEPSSEDIK
+1 MPKFIEPSIEEIK
-14 IEQLYKDM
+14 AEKLYSDM
-22 GLSDEEYA
+22 GLTDAEYD
-30 KVCDILGREPNF
+30 KVVDILGREPNF
-42 TEIGIFSVMWSEH
+42 TEVGIFSVMWSEH
-55 CSYKHSKPFLTQ
+55 CSYKHSKPFLKQ
-67 FPTSGEQVLM
+67 FPTTSEHVLM

-90 NQAVVFKVESHN
+90 DQAVVFKVESHN
-102 HPSAVEPY
+102 HPSAIEPY

-143 TEKQNRRLLRGVV
+143 DEIQNRTLTRGVV
-156 AGIGGYGNCIGIPTT
+156 GGIGGYGNCIGIPTT

-177 DDRYDGNPL
+177 DERYDGNPL
-186 VNAMCVGIIDHDMVQ
+186 VNAMCVGIIDHDMIQ

-231 EELNEDSE
+231 EELSEESE

-262 AITFDEL
+262 AITFPEL

-288 AKGGSGLHLR
+288 AKGGSGMHMR
-298 LEQVPTREQGIS
+298 LDQVPVREEGIS

-348 IGEVTDTDRFVL
+348 IGEVTDTNRFVL
-360 TYEDEVFADIPV
+360 TYEDEVYADIPV
-372 QPLSDEAPVYV
+372 EPLADEAPVYI
-383 LEGTSPEY
+383 LEGEEKAYNTS
-391 NETKNDYSSV
+391 KNDYSNV
-401 DVESVFDQLLQHPTI
+401 DVNDVFKKLLAHPTI

-429 VGANTIVKPG
+429 VGANTVVKPG

-450 DKAIASTIDGEARY
+450 NKAIASTIDGEARY
-464 VFNNPYEG
+464 VYNQPYEG

-482 NLISVGA
+482 NLIAVGA

-503 EKKEIYQQLA
+503 EKKEIYQQLI
-513 DSTKGMAEACEILS
+513 DSTKGMAEACEVLK

-541 RETSIFPTP
+541 KGTSIFPTP

-557 IDDISYLNH
+557 IEDIDYLNDFH
-566 FNPSV
+566 PHTGDKLYLV
-571 GDTLYVVG
+571 GETR
-579 DTNDDFGG
+579 NDFGG
-587 SQIEKLLY
+587 SQLEKLLY
-595 GQVNHEFESID
+595 GKVNHESEALD
-606 LSQEVR
+606 LSEEVE
-612 KGESIKQA
+612 KGEQIKKA
-620 IREGVASHVQTVGKG
+620 IRDGKASHVQTVGKG
-635 GLLLTL
+635 GLLITL
-641 ARISAHYQLGLQ
+641 ARFSAFYGLGVD
-653 AKLSVTNAQLF
+653 AKLDVTDAQLF
-664 SETQGRY
+664 SESQGRY
-671 IVIVKNGQSLNCDH
+671 IVAVKEGQTLDIPN
-685 AVEIGKVT
+685 AQEIGTVKD
-693 NDQQFKVTNEQS
+693 NGQFKVTNGQTTVEENVS
-705 EIVRDVKHLNDLWEG
+705 TLNEIWEG

-725 MTATD
+725 MTSAD

>member
-1 MSKFIEPSSEDIK
+1 MSKFIEPSAQEIK
-14 IEQLYKDM
+14 LEQLYKDM
-22 GLSDEEYA
+22 GLSEKEYE
-30 KVCDILGREPNF
+30 KVCEILGKEPNF

-67 FPTSGEQVLM
+67 FPTSGKHVLM

-231 EELNEDSE
+231 EELSEDSE

-298 LEQVPTREQGIS
+298 LEQVPTREKGIS

-383 LEGTSPEY
+383 LEGEAPNY
-391 NETKNDYSSV
+391 NESKNDYSKV
-401 DVESVFDQLLQHPTI
+401 DVESVFDELLQHPTI

-439 LQASVVRVEGT
+439 LQSSVVRVEGT
-450 DKAIASTIDGEARY
+450 NKAIASTIDGEARY

-513 DSTKGMAEACEILS
+513 DSTKGMSEACEVLS

-557 IDDISYLNH
+557 IEDIDYLND
-566 FNPSV
+566 FQPSA

-579 DTNDDFGG
+579 DTKDDFGG
-587 SQIEKLLY
+587 SQVEKLLY
-595 GQVNHEFESID
+595 KKVNHEFEAID
-606 LSQEVR
+606 LSNEVQ
-612 KGESIKQA
+612 KGESIKQV
-620 IREGVASHVQTVGKG
+620 IRNGVASHVQTVGKG

-641 ARISAHYQLGLQ
+641 ARMSAHYQLGLNVQ
-653 AKLSVTNAQLF
+653 LNVTNAQLF

-671 IVIVKNGQSLNCDH
+671 IVAVKEGQTLEIEN
-685 AVEIGKVT
+685 AVEIGQLT
-693 NDQQFKVTNEQS
+693 NDGQFKVANDEVQVT
-705 EIVRDVKHLNDLWEG
+705 RDVQNLTDIWEG
-720 AIPQC
+720 AIPKC

>member
-1 MSKFIEPSSEDIK
+1 MSKFIEPSIEEIK
-14 IEQLYKDM
+14 LEKLYQDM
-22 GLSDEEYA
+22 GLSDEEYN
-30 KVCDILGREPNF
+30 KVREILGREPNF
-42 TEIGIFSVMWSEH
+42 TEVGIFSVMWSEH
-55 CSYKHSKPFLTQ
+55 CSYKHSKPFLKQ
-67 FPTSGEQVLM
+67 FPTTGEHVLM

-102 HPSAVEPY
+102 HPSAIEPY

-143 TEKQNRRLLRGVV
+143 SVKQNQRLLKGVV
-156 AGIGGYGNCIGIPTT
+156 RGIGGYGNCIGIPTT

-177 DDRYDGNPL
+177 DERYDGNPL
-186 VNAMCVGIIDHDMVQ
+186 VNAMCVGVIDHDMVQ
-201 KGTAKGV
+201 KGTAKGE

-231 EELNEDSE
+231 EELTEESE

-288 AKGGSGLHLR
+288 AKGGSGLVLY
-298 LEQVPTREQGIS
+298 LDQVPTREPGIS

-323 LLVVEK
+323 LLIVEK

-337 LFDKHELDSAV
+337 LFNKHELDSAV
-348 IGEVTDTDRFVL
+348 IGEVTNTDRFVL
-360 TYEDEVFADIPV
+360 KYEDEVYADIPV
-372 QPLSDEAPVYV
+372 DALADEAPVYI
-383 LEGTSPEY
+383 LEGEEKEY
-391 NETKNDYSSV
+391 NTSKNDYSEINV
-401 DVESVFDQLLQHPTI
+401 QDVFKKLLKHPTI
-416 ASKRYLYEQYDQQ
+416 ASKHYLYEQYDQQ
-429 VGANTIVKPG
+429 VGANTIIKPG
-439 LQASVVRVEGT
+439 LQSSVVRVEGT
-450 DKAIASTIDGEARY
+450 NKAIASTIDGEARY
-464 VFNNPYEG
+464 VFNQPYEG

-482 NLISVGA
+482 NLIAVGA

-503 EKKEIYQQLA
+503 EKKEIYQQLI
-513 DSTKGMAEACEILS
+513 DSTKGMAEACEVLK

-541 RETSIFPTP
+541 RGTSIFPTP

-557 IDDISYLNH
+557 IEDIQYLNDFYPETGH
-566 FNPSV
+566 
-571 GDTLYVVG
+571 TLYLVG
-579 DTNDDFGG
+579 ETRNDFGG

-595 GQVNHEFESID
+595 SKVNHEYEEID
-606 LSQEVR
+606 LGDEVA
-612 KGESIKQA
+612 KGEAIKTSIRNG
-620 IREGVASHVQTVGKG
+620 IASHVQTVGKG
-635 GLLLTL
+635 GLLITL
-641 ARISAHYQLGLQ
+641 AKISAYYNLGLE
-653 AKLSVTNAQLF
+653 AKVELSDAQLF

-671 IVIVKNGQSLNCDH
+671 VVAVKEGQTLDIDG
-685 AVEIGKVT
+685 AIKIGQLTDV
-693 NDQQFKVTNEQS
+693 DEFKVSNTTSTITEKVS
-705 EIVRDVKHLNDLWEG
+705 DIKAIWEG
-720 AIPQC
+720 AISEC
-725 MTATD
+725 LTTVD